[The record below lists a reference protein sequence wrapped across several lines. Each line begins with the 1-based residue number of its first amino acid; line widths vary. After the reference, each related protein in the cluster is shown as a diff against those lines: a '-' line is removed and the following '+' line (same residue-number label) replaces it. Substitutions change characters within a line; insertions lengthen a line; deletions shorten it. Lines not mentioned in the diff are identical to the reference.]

1 MAQLSDDCFAFGGSL
16 LDVDAARRMI
26 GERVTPVAG
35 LERVPL
41 RQALGRILAE
51 DIAAPMAVPGYDNSA
66 VDGYAVRFDDLLAD
80 RPTRLRCIDRVAA
93 GHDPSAALTPGTATR
108 IFTGALLPDG
118 ADVVIMQ
125 EDCERPDEGGG
136 EGVLIRPGIKRW
148 ANTRKA
154 GEDLA
159 RGAPALTAGKR
170 LAPADLGLLAALG
183 FVEIPVRRRLA
194 VALLST
200 GDEVREPGTPLRRG
214 QIHDANRYILAGLLE
229 RLGVEVSDR
238 GIVPDEPAVL
248 GEALQRA
255 AAETDLI
262 ITSGGVS
269 TGEEDHVRAAIA
281 NHGSLYFWRLAIKP
295 GRPVAM
301 GQIGGTPLAGL
312 PGNPVAALLTFA
324 LVARPMIESL
334 CGAAMH
340 VPMRFRVLS
349 DFAYKKKTGR
359 REYVRASLSRA
370 DAGLAR
376 ARRYPKEGAGML
388 TSLTET
394 DGLVELGE
402 ETTRLEPGTEV
413 DFVPYSEL
421 I

>member
-16 LDVDAARRMI
+16 LGIDAARRMI
-26 GERVTPVAG
+26 LERLTPAVG

-41 RQALGRILAE
+41 RQALGRTLAG
-51 DIAAPMAVPGYDNSA
+51 DIGAPIAVPGYDNSA
-66 VDGYAVRFDDLLAD
+66 VDGYAVRFDDLHAD
-80 RPTRLRCIDRVAA
+80 RPTTLRCIDRIAA
-93 GHDPSAALTPGTATR
+93 GHDPSARLTKGVAAR
-108 IFTGALLPDG
+108 IFTGAILPEG

-125 EDCERPDEGGG
+125 EDCERDGDR
-136 EGVLIRPGIKRW
+136 VTIQPGIKRG
-148 ANTRKA
+148 ANTRRA
-154 GEDLA
+154 GEDVAAGSLA
-159 RGAPALTAGKR
+159 LAAGRR
-170 LAPADLGLLAALG
+170 LGPADLGLLAALG
-183 FVEIPVRRRLA
+183 FVEVPVRRKLS

-200 GDEVREPGTPLRRG
+200 GDEVREPGEPLRRG

-238 GIVPDEPAVL
+238 GIVPDDQATLGRVL
-248 GEALQRA
+248 REVADGN
-255 AAETDLI
+255 DLI

-301 GQIGGTPLAGL
+301 GQIGATPLAGL

-324 LVARPMIESL
+324 LIARPMIEAL
-334 CGAAMH
+334 TGTAPHHAK
-340 VPMRFRVLS
+340 RFRVVS
-349 DFAYKKKTGR
+349 DFAYKKRAGR
-359 REYVRASLSRA
+359 REYVRVSLDRSPP
-370 DAGLAR
+370 GLAK

-394 DGLVELGE
+394 DGLVELPE
-402 ETTRLEPGTEV
+402 ATTLLELGTEV
-413 DFVPYSEL
+413 DFLPYSEL

>member
-1 MAQLSDDCFAFGGSL
+1 VAQLSDDCFAFGGSL
-16 LDVDAARRMI
+16 LNVDAARRMI
-26 GERVTPVAG
+26 VERVTPVAG
-35 LERVPL
+35 IEHVPL

-51 DIAAPMAVPGYDNSA
+51 DLAAPIAVPGYDNSA
-66 VDGYAVRFDDLLAD
+66 VDGYAMRFDDLHTD
-80 RPTRLRCIDRVAA
+80 RPTTLRCIDRIAA
-93 GHDPSAALTPGTATR
+93 GHDPSAALKPGTAAR

-125 EDCERPDEGGG
+125 EDCERVGDS
-136 EGVLIRPGIKRW
+136 VVILPGIKRG
-148 ANTRKA
+148 ANTRQA
-154 GEDLA
+154 GEDVA
-159 RGAPALTAGKR
+159 RGAPALAAGKR
-170 LAPADLGLLAALG
+170 LGPADLGLLAALG
-183 FVEIPVRRRLA
+183 FVEVPVRRKLT

-200 GDEVREPGTPLRRG
+200 GDEVREPGELLKRG

-229 RLGVEVSDR
+229 RLGVDVSDR
-238 GIVPDEPAVL
+238 GIVRDEPSL
-248 GEALQRA
+248 LNEALQRA
-255 AAETDLI
+255 AAESDLI

-301 GQIGGTPLAGL
+301 GQIGSTPLAGL

-334 CGAAMH
+334 GGAAMH
-340 VPMRFRVLS
+340 VPKRFQVTS

-359 REYVRASLSRA
+359 REYVRASLE
-370 DAGLAR
+370 GQK

-394 DGLVELGE
+394 DGLVELPE
-402 ETTRLEPGTEV
+402 DLTRLEPGADV
-413 DFVPYSEL
+413 SFVPYSEL